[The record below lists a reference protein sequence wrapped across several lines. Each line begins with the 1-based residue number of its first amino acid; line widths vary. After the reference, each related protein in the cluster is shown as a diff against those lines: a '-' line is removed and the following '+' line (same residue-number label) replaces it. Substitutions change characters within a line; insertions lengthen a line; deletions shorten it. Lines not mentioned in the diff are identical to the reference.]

1 MALNM
6 LPGSISRSRVRWA
19 IPALG
24 LAVLAAACS
33 SGSTTASG
41 PPTPPVSDRP
51 SSPAK
56 VQIIS
61 PTNGEV
67 IHGSTVAVKVKLS
80 NATIVPQTSTNIT
93 PTEGHLHLYLDDQIE
108 SMNFSDA
115 TTIGDVSPGLH
126 TLKVEFVATD
136 HLPFDP
142 RVIAQVAFEAKG

>member
-1 MALNM
+1 MT
-6 LPGSISRSRVRWA
+6 PGPLSRSRIWWA

-24 LAVLAAACS
+24 LALLTAACS

-41 PPTPPVSDRP
+41 PPTGPVTPRP

-56 VQIIS
+56 VQIIT

-67 IHGSTVAVKVKLS
+67 IHGSTLAVNVKLS

-93 PTEGHLHLYLDDQIE
+93 PTEGHLHLYLDDEIE
-108 SMNFSDA
+108 SMNFSD
-115 TTIGDVSPGLH
+115 TTTLQNVTPGLH

>member
-1 MALNM
+1 M
-6 LPGSISRSRVRWA
+6 LPGSISRRRVPWA

-24 LAVLAAACS
+24 LTILAAACS

-41 PPTPPVSDRP
+41 PPTAPVSDRP

-56 VQIIS
+56 VEIIT

-108 SMNFSDA
+108 SMNVSDA

>member
-1 MALNM
+1 MFAR
-6 LPGSISRSRVRWA
+6 PSSRTAHRIAV
-19 IPALG
+19 LG
-24 LAVLAAACS
+24 LIVALAVVVGACS
-33 SGSTTASG
+33 SSSSAGDSA
-41 PPTPPVSDRP
+41 PPSARP

-56 VQIIS
+56 IQIVT

>member
-1 MALNM
+1 
-6 LPGSISRSRVRWA
+6 
-19 IPALG
+19 
-24 LAVLAAACS
+24 
-33 SGSTTASG
+33 
-41 PPTPPVSDRP
+41 
-51 SSPAK
+51 
-56 VQIIS
+56 VQIVT

-67 IHGSTVAVKVKLS
+67 IHGSTVPVKVKLTG
-80 NATIVPQTSTNIT
+80 ATIVQATSTNIV
-93 PTEGHLHLYLDDQIE
+93 PTQGHLHLYLDDQIE